1 MHTIDIYLT
10 AMMMPVKDLLRKINK
25 YSEAT
30 IEIFFS
36 FVRLLSVIDI

>member
-1 MHTIDIYLT
+1 MHTIDMYLT

-30 IEIFFS
+30 IEVTLFRS
-36 FVRLLSVIDI
+36 LLFVIDI